1 MALEP
6 LLVVLE
12 ACKVTLV
19 QVLLVE
25 DDARL
30 GPLVKRALETDG
42 HTVVLARSAAEALG
56 IDVAEVEVAVIDWML
71 PDGDGLTVAAVL
83 GSRGFHAPVLVL
95 TARSETR
102 ERVHAL
108 DTVADDYLTKPFAV
122 AELRARVRAL
132 GRRAPETRS
141 AGTRVGDATLDLAA
155 RRALVDGAEISL
167 TAKEW
172 EIVAFLVARRGRLV
186 RRGDLVDGVWGGA
199 EGALGSL
206 EVLVARIRKKLGAG
220 AVRTVRGEGY
230 AID

>member
-1 MALEP
+1 M
-6 LLVVLE
+6 LVVE
-12 ACKVTLV
+12 DHAEVAELV
-19 QVLLVE
+19 
-25 DDARL
+25 
-30 GPLVKRALETDG
+30 GRALAKDG
-42 HTVVLARSAAEALG
+42 HDIVLARSIGEATATLDATIACLVVDIG
-56 IDVAEVEVAVIDWML
+56 L
-71 PDGDGLTVAAVL
+71 PDGDGLGFCADLRA
-83 GSRGFHAPVLVL
+83 RGVTLPILLL
-95 TARSETR
+95 TAQSQVSM
-102 ERVHAL
+102 RVRGL
-108 DTVADDYLTKPFAV
+108 DAGADDYLTKPFAV